1 MSRFSLRFQGVG
13 GAATERERERSHSG
27 MGGKEDRVLSVVLSP
42 LNTIDTTQHS
52 YFS

>member
-1 MSRFSLRFQGVG
+1 MSRFSLRFQALG
-13 GAATERERERSHSG
+13 GGDGERERERSQSG

-42 LNTIDTTQHS
+42 LNTIDTTEHS

>member
-1 MSRFSLRFQGVG
+1 MSRFSLRFQALG
-13 GAATERERERSHSG
+13 GGDGERERYQSG

-42 LNTIDTTQHS
+42 LNTIDTTEHS